1 MEHVVL
7 RSTHFKEEKLDL
19 SPKKQYTYYI
29 WIYLRGQKSPKL
41 IDHINL
47 DWIVYWIIL
56 LQERWHWVFRI
67 FWRGVVL
74 RWDDM
79 KIVIDDVFRRW
90 YENCDDDVL
99 GRWYENYDD
108 EDVFFSCLRVEETVA
123 ERDKNKGTLLCWRFC
138 FFSLFLKHS
147 GKLVASQFWSFAVF
161 VTPQSHIWKIW
172 TSPWIIL

>member
-1 MEHVVL
+1 MNIYIWNGACSAQEYSFWRKKMNL
-7 RSTHFKEEKLDL
+7 PPE
-19 SPKKQYTYYI
+19 KQYTYYI
-29 WIYLRGQKSPKL
+29 QIYWLGQKSRKL

-67 FWRGVVL
+67 SWRGV
-74 RWDDM
+74 
-79 KIVIDDVFRRW
+79 VFRRW

-138 FFSLFLKHS
+138 FSLFLFLNIVGNWWHHNFDHS
-147 GKLVASQFWSFAVF
+147 RCLSLPRV
-161 VTPQSHIWKIW
+161 IWKIW

>member
-1 MEHVVL
+1 MHIYIWNGAW
-7 RSTHFKEEKLDL
+7 STQDSFWRKKLNL
-19 SPKKQYTYYI
+19 SQKKQYTNYI

-47 DWIVYWIIL
+47 DWIVYRIIL

-90 YENCDDDVL
+90 YENCDD
-99 GRWYENYDD
+99 

-138 FFSLFLKHS
+138 FFSLFLKNMASHGITILIIRGVFHSPESS
-147 GKLVASQFWSFAVF
+147 GKN
-161 VTPQSHIWKIW
+161 W

>member
-1 MEHVVL
+1 MCIFISEMEHVVL
-7 RSTHFKEEKLDL
+7 RSTHFEEKKLNL

-67 FWRGVVL
+67 SWRGV
-74 RWDDM
+74 
-79 KIVIDDVFRRW
+79 VFRRW
-90 YENCDDDVL
+90 YENCEHDVL

-108 EDVFFSCLRVEETVA
+108 EDVFFSCLRVEETVV

-138 FFSLFLKHS
+138 FFSLFLKNVASHGITILIIRGVFHSPESS
-147 GKLVASQFWSFAVF
+147 GKN
-161 VTPQSHIWKIW
+161 W